1 MSTPIVEKILGNNI
15 LANNYIRD
23 TLNLTKS
30 INIKNDNEAKS
41 YNELI
46 KQVYPTHN
54 IDLADKTSWRYYK
67 HLFGEYHTLDTEIII
82 VSLDNGSPIPL
93 NRQTLNL
100 HRKTKK
106 EILKYGLFYK
116 QIVDDYPQ
124 QELYIKSVVCDKQ
137 YSSIEEIIDLENF
150 TIVSYST
157 PLVEENEKDLIFE
170 LQDAINNYK
179 QIRMIPYYAMSD
191 NLFLASQYHVLY
203 NFILMKIFA
212 IRLKNAKTLKAHTFH
227 IKNYLASHHFLDESY
242 THLTRKQSLFLYRN
256 LLFLDN
262 HSGCNET
269 FNILIDKLFTDRN
282 ISLVNYIYR
291 QENDTDDDDYI
302 KYRSNQKLLN
312 KADLVYSPNDF
323 SLNHIKDKEFQL
335 THGNG
340 KELTYN
346 IKKID
351 RCFKN
356 SLFSTLLS
364 KDLETI
370 IVDNTDTVKYKLI
383 PTIIDYWAY
392 LLKTDKI
399 NFLVTV
405 VDPVTNTELKLTT
418 KDLFKLFV
426 VVLYKLNKAELTEF
440 PNFHI
445 ERVFKDTI
453 PTNEELLSAC
463 YRKQYWFHDALDEIR
478 GNIPQ
483 YSWITTS
490 SQCQE
495 YISSIYKL
503 NIGLWSLLSNYNDKD
518 INGQF
523 EYMIEKMHKWDTYV
537 FEPEAVDV
545 FLIRIGISDLL
556 QYDNVALE
564 SLSFSILNNLYDNK
578 LDFINSYQLIQKALV
593 EVFKKFNSYTVQV
606 INDYYSSSP
615 ILSGPK
621 DVRCSVSEDVNSRI
635 YYYDFFKLNV
645 DMGYKVKD
653 HNDIE
658 FTEVI
663 SHSSAYT
670 QRHEVDLIPDMQFNS
685 KSIEKVDLLF
695 NNKVLNDL
703 GNSSWMVNQSSDE
716 QLEFLALH
724 L

>member
-67 HLFGEYHTLDTEIII
+67 HLFGEYHALDTEIVI

-124 QELYIKSVVCDKQ
+124 QELYIKAVVCDKQ
-137 YSSIEEIIDLENF
+137 YSSIEEIIALENF

-191 NLFLASQYHVLY
+191 NLFLASQYHVFY

-269 FNILIDKLFTDRN
+269 FNILIDKLFTERN

-323 SLNHIKDKEFQL
+323 SLNHIKDKEFHL
-335 THGNG
+335 THGND

-351 RCFKN
+351 HCFKN

-426 VVLYKLNKAELTEF
+426 VVLYKLNKASLTEF

-445 ERVFKDTI
+445 DRVFKDTI
-453 PTNEELLSAC
+453 PTNEELLSTC
-463 YRKQYWFHDALDEIR
+463 YRKQYWFHDMLDEIR

-503 NIGLWSLLSNYNDKD
+503 NIGLWSLLTNYNDKD

-523 EYMIEKMHKWDTYV
+523 EYMIEKMHKHDTYV
-537 FEPEAVDV
+537 FEPEVVDV
-545 FLIRIGISDLL
+545 FLIRIGVSDLL
-556 QYDNVALE
+556 DYDDVALE

-621 DVRCSVSEDVNSRI
+621 DVRCSVSEDINSRI
-635 YYYDFFKLNV
+635 YYYDFFKMNV

-663 SHSSAYT
+663 SHSSGYV
-670 QRHEVDLIPDMQFNS
+670 QRHEVDLFPDMQFNS
-685 KSIEKVDLLF
+685 KSVEKVDLLF